1 MNNSRRNFL
10 KNTSFVSLGF
20 IGLNQFIN
28 NSALTDTISEIAAQ
42 LKFGP
47 LVYRPD
53 DVLALPEGFSHKI
66 ISRHGDVMSDG
77 LVSPGMH
84 DGMGAFPLNKDRV
97 ILVRNHEISPGPQK
111 TSPFGV
117 QNEHIGK
124 VSKDHIYDYAKG
136 QRTCLGGTTTF
147 IYNEKTGQVELEYLS
162 LVGTVRNCAGGMTPW
177 NSWITCEETE
187 LKEGGLNGALEKDH
201 GYNFEVPARENP
213 GLIEPVPL
221 KAMGR
226 FVHEAVAVHP
236 ELGIV
241 YQTEDSDTGV
251 FYRYIPNVKEKLH
264 MGGKLQCLALKEWK
278 SADSRNWATLTTDR
292 FPEKKFFDVEW
303 IDLDNV
309 ESPDSDLRLRG
320 FQKGAVRFSRGE
332 GIWYG
337 KKELFFACTSGG
349 TKGTGQIFRYVPSK
363 YEGQPREKD
372 SPGRLELFLEPN
384 DISIFQ
390 NCDNLTVAPWGDVVI
405 CEDKADPRI
414 IGITPKGK
422 TYVIAKNIGFR
433 TSEFAGPVFS
443 PSGNTLF
450 VNIQSPGL
458 TLAITGPWKKLS

>member
-1 MNNSRRNFL
+1 MINSRRIFL
-10 KNTSFVSLGF
+10 RNSAFVSLGF
-20 IGLNQFIN
+20 IGLNRFITN
-28 NSALTDTISEIAAQ
+28 QPTGSLADLTTQ
-42 LKFGP
+42 LRFGP
-47 LVYRPD
+47 LVHRPGD
-53 DVLALPEGFSHKI
+53 ILALPEGFTQKV
-66 ISRHGDVMSDG
+66 ISKHGDVMSDG
-77 LVSPGMH
+77 LISPGMH
-84 DGMGAFPLNKDRV
+84 DGMGAFPLNKDKV
-97 ILVRNHEISPGPQK
+97 LLIRNHEISPGPQK

-124 VSKDHIYDYAKG
+124 IEKTKIYDYAKG
-136 QRTCLGGTTTF
+136 ERTCLGGTTSF
-147 IYNEKTGQVELEYLS
+147 VYDEKTAKVELEYLS

-177 NSWITCEETE
+177 NSWITCEETDYR
-187 LKEGGLNGALEKDH
+187 EGGLDGALEKDH
-201 GYNFEVPARENP
+201 GYNFEIPATENIS
-213 GLIEPVPL
+213 LIEPLPI
-221 KAMGR
+221 KQMGR

-251 FYRYIPNVKEKLH
+251 FYRYLPNVKGKLH
-264 MGGKLQCLALKEWK
+264 QGGKLQCLALKEWK

-303 IDLDNV
+303 IDLDDV
-309 ESPDSDLRLRG
+309 ESPYSDLRLRG

-337 KKELFFACTSGG
+337 KDELFFACTSGG

-363 YEGQPREKD
+363 YEGQVREKD
-372 SPGRLELFLEPN
+372 SPGKLELFLEPN
-384 DISIFQ
+384 DTSIFQ

-405 CEDKADPRI
+405 CEDKTDPRI

-422 TYVIAKNIGFR
+422 TYVIAKNMGYSS
-433 TSEFAGPVFS
+433 SEFAGPVFS

-458 TLAITGPWKKLS
+458 TLAITGPWKKM

>member
-1 MNNSRRNFL
+1 MNSRRSFL

-28 NSALTDTISEIAAQ
+28 NHTVAESISELAAQ
-42 LKFGP
+42 MRFGP
-47 LVYRPD
+47 LVSQQGD
-53 DVLALPEGFSHKI
+53 ILALPEGFTHKV
-66 ISRHGDVMSDG
+66 ISRHGDMMSDG
-77 LVSPGMH
+77 LISPGMH
-84 DGMGAFPLNKDRV
+84 DGMGAFPLSNDR
-97 ILVRNHEISPGPQK
+97 IMLIRNHEISPGPQP
-111 TSPFGV
+111 TSPFGP
-117 QNEHIGK
+117 QNQHIGK
-124 VSKDHIYDYAKG
+124 ITKSKVYDYAKG
-136 QRTCLGGTTTF
+136 ERTCLGGTTSF
-147 IYNEKTGQVELEYLS
+147 IYNEKSGKVELEYLS

-177 NSWITCEETE
+177 NSWITCEESE
-187 LKEGGLNGALEKDH
+187 FKKGALNSALEKDH
-201 GYNFEVPARENP
+201 GYNFEVPVSETIQLTDP
-213 GLIEPVPL
+213 QPI

-236 ELGIV
+236 QNGIV
-241 YQTEDSDTGV
+241 YQTEDSDTGI
-251 FYRYIPNVKEKLH
+251 FYRYLPNVKEKLH
-264 MGGKLQCLALKEWK
+264 EGGKLQCLALKNWK

-292 FPEKKFFDVEW
+292 FPTKKLFDVEW
-303 IDLDNV
+303 LDLDHV
-309 ESPDSDLRLRG
+309 ESPDGDLRMRG

-337 KKELFFACTSGG
+337 KNELFFACTSGG

-363 YEGQPREKD
+363 HEGQSREKD

-390 NCDNLTVAPWGDVVI
+390 SCDNLTVAPWGDVVI
-405 CEDKADPRI
+405 CEDKRDPRI

-422 TYVIAKNIGFR
+422 TYVIAKNIGYPG
-433 TSEFAGPVFS
+433 SEFAGPVFS

-458 TLAITGPWKKLS
+458 TLAVTGPWKKL